1 MMKIRR
7 SFLAAALLAGVAAVG
22 IAPAFAEVAPPPA
35 NAGAAQTPTHRPMQR
50 MLPGQR
56 VAGQIAYLKAELK
69 ITPEQESLWAPVAA
83 AMRENAQALDQAI
96 LRARQ
101 EKRPLDAVQR
111 ISLRETFAKTR
122 SENEAR
128 FLASFKPLYAALS
141 PAQQQVANELFAPHH
156 GWHRRA

>member
-1 MMKIRR
+1 MMNIRT
-7 SFLAAALLAGVAAVG
+7 SVLAAALLAGVGAVG
-22 IAPAFAEVAPPPA
+22 IVPAFAEVAPAPA
-35 NAGAAQTPTHRPMQR
+35 NAGATQTPAHRHMQR

-56 VAGQIAYLKAELK
+56 VAGKIAYLKAELK
-69 ITPEQESLWAPVAA
+69 ITPAQESLWAPVAQ
-83 AMRENAQALDQAI
+83 AMRDNAQALDQAI

-101 EKRPLDAVQR
+101 EKKPLDAVQR
-111 ISLRETFAKTR
+111 ISLREDFAKTR

-141 PAQQQVANELFAPHH
+141 PAQQQVANEMFAPHH

>member
-1 MMKIRR
+1 MMNIRK
-7 SFLAAALLAGVAAVG
+7 SVLAAALLAGVGAVG
-22 IAPAFAEVAPPPA
+22 IAPAFAEVAPAPA
-35 NAGAAQTPTHRPMQR
+35 NAGAAQVPAHRHLQR

-69 ITPEQESLWAPVAA
+69 ITPAQESLWSPVAQ
-83 AMRENAQALDQAI
+83 AMRDNAQALDQAI

-101 EKRPLDAVQR
+101 EKKPLDAVQR
-111 ISLRETFAKTR
+111 IALRESFAKTR

-141 PAQQQVANELFAPHH
+141 PAQQQAANELFAPHH

>member
-1 MMKIRR
+1 MRNIRT
-7 SFLAAALLAGVAAVG
+7 SVLAAALLAGVGAVG
-22 IAPAFAEVAPPPA
+22 IAPAFAQVAPPAA
-35 NAGAAQTPTHRPMQR
+35 NAGATQTPMHRHLQR

-69 ITPEQESLWAPVAA
+69 ITPAQESVWSPVAQ
-83 AMRENAQALDQAI
+83 AMRDNAQSLDQAI

-101 EKRPLDAVQR
+101 EKKPLDAVQR
-111 ISLRETFAKTR
+111 IALRESFAKTR

-141 PAQQQVANELFAPHH
+141 PAQQQAANELFAPHH

>member
-1 MMKIRR
+1 MMNIRR
-7 SFLAAALLAGVAAVG
+7 TALVAALLAGVGAVG
-22 IAPAFAEVAPPPA
+22 IAPAFAEVAPAPA
-35 NAGAAQTPTHRPMQR
+35 NAGAAQMPAHRHTQR

-69 ITPEQESLWAPVAA
+69 ITPAQDSLWTPVAQ
-83 AMRENAQALDQAI
+83 AMRDNAQALDQAI

-101 EKRPLDAVQR
+101 EKKPLDAVQR
-111 ISLRETFAKTR
+111 ISLRESFAKTR

-141 PAQQQVANELFAPHH
+141 PAQQQAANELFAPHH

>member
-1 MMKIRR
+1 MMNIRK
-7 SFLAAALLAGVAAVG
+7 SVLAAALLAGVGAVG
-22 IAPAFAEVAPPPA
+22 IAPAFAEVAPAPA
-35 NAGAAQTPTHRPMQR
+35 NAGAAQAHRHMQR

-69 ITPEQESLWAPVAA
+69 ITPAQESLWSPVAQ
-83 AMRENAQALDQAI
+83 AMRDNAQALDQAI

-101 EKRPLDAVQR
+101 EKKPLDAVQR
-111 ISLRETFAKTR
+111 ISLRESFAKTR

-141 PAQQQVANELFAPHH
+141 PAQQQAANELFAPHH

>member
-1 MMKIRR
+1 MMNIRK
-7 SFLAAALLAGVAAVG
+7 SVLAAALLAGVGAVG
-22 IAPAFAEVAPPPA
+22 VAPAFAEVAPAPA
-35 NAGAAQTPTHRPMQR
+35 NAGAAQTPAYRHLQR

-69 ITPEQESLWAPVAA
+69 ITPAQESLWSPVAQ
-83 AMRENAQALDQAI
+83 AMRDNAQALDQAI

-101 EKRPLDAVQR
+101 EKKPLDAVQR
-111 ISLRETFAKTR
+111 ISLRESFAKTR

-128 FLASFKPLYAALS
+128 FLESFKPLYAALS
-141 PAQQQVANELFAPHH
+141 PAQQQAANELFAPHH

>member
-1 MMKIRR
+1 MMNIRR
-7 SFLAAALLAGVAAVG
+7 TALVAALLAGVGAVG
-22 IAPAFAEVAPPPA
+22 IAPAFAEVAPAPA
-35 NAGAAQTPTHRPMQR
+35 NAGAGQMPAHRHTQR

-69 ITPEQESLWAPVAA
+69 ITPAQDSLWTPVAQ
-83 AMRENAQALDQAI
+83 AMRDNAQALDQAI

-101 EKRPLDAVQR
+101 EKKPLDAVQR
-111 ISLRETFAKTR
+111 ISLRESFAKTR

-141 PAQQQVANELFAPHH
+141 PAQQQAANELFAPHH